1 MLLLSTVPI
10 PQRSWWVFSNRD
22 VLDWI
27 QVPFCLWCC
36 CKLSPFADA
45 LLLLLLSLTQPP
57 DVEGG
62 LAKQVGNKT
71 ECGLLGFVLDLQQD
85 YTPVRE
91 QIPEE
96 KLYKVGHWSL
106 CSGVQTSCRLTT
118 GTSSVFLQ
126 PTTSLTT
133 SSLTPPNCLLPASSN
148 LSIFYWY
155 IHFLCLVMTI
165 CTTLVCVLGVS
176 TCFATS
182 CLCLKW
188 VQ

>member
-1 MLLLSTVPI
+1 MVLLQTLS
-10 PQRSWWVFSNRD
+10 
-22 VLDWI
+22 
-27 QVPFCLWCC
+27 
-36 CKLSPFADA
+36 FADA
-45 LLLLLLSLTQPP
+45 LLLLLPSLTQPP

-96 KLYKVGHWSL
+96 KLYKVGHCEACAVESIQ
-106 CSGVQTSCRLTT
+106 S

-133 SSLTPPNCLLPASSN
+133 SSLTPPNRLPPASSN
-148 LSIFYWY
+148 LSISYWY
-155 IHFLCLVMTI
+155 IHCLCSVMII
-165 CTTLVCVLGVS
+165 CTTPVCVLGVS

-188 VQ
+188 VR